1 MSFTQIFEQVSLKKD
16 GLRQKIFVKLV
27 LKLYN
32 TNFIFRIETLLELQ
46 LYIFDYYNCKIQH
59 LIFEF

>member
-1 MSFTQIFEQVSLKKD
+1 MTFLHNLEQVSLKKD
-16 GLRQKIFVKLV
+16 ELRQKIFVKLV